1 MTAKAKNACREP
13 SRTNLKP
20 QVEATALPK
29 NEPVSFSH
37 MQSSSELFTLD
48 QAVSININH
57 APHENLLDV
66 IAEAPIKKTKTSIQ
80 ETP

>member
-1 MTAKAKNACREP
+1 
-13 SRTNLKP
+13 
-20 QVEATALPK
+20 
-29 NEPVSFSH
+29 

-48 QAVSININH
+48 QAVSININN